1 MITLVA
7 NTATLIV
14 KKAKVPRYI
23 RISSDSTTVTR
34 LAYTDNALE
43 MASGGY
49 GFTAYQDVVVKVD
62 AGQEVWAKTTG
73 TPNISATEVT
83 NPWNAV
89 ILR

>member
-14 KKAKVPRYI
+14 KKANHQRYI

-34 LAYTDNALE
+34 LALTDNALQ

-49 GFTAYQDVVVKVD
+49 GFTAYQDVIVELE
-62 AGQEVWAKTTG
+62 AGQEIWAKTAG
-73 TPNISATEVT
+73 TPNISAAEVT
-83 NPWNAV
+83 LPRNAV